1 MNKLRFGL
9 LVLVMTAVAGVIP
22 ARANQPEMEA
32 ALADLRSAKHHLE
45 KAMHDK
51 GGYRVKAEEQINAAI
66 HSVERG
72 MEVSGR

>member
-1 MNKLRFGL
+1 MNKLRNS
-9 LVLVMTAVAGVIP
+9 LVLMAVVTIAGVMP
-22 ARANQPEMEA
+22 VRADQPEMQA

-45 KAMHDK
+45 RAMHDK

>member
-1 MNKLRFGL
+1 MLGL
-9 LVLVMTAVAGVIP
+9 TAVAGVMS
-22 ARANQPEMEA
+22 ARANQPEMQA